1 MSLLKFSLSAF
12 VKILH
17 FLSRTE
23 SARPPCVLWLFPW
36 SNVHLSVLLWIG
48 QLSFFLLAVGYS
60 KSRIRLQQQHHSLS
74 SSQCCLYKLLSS
86 SVYCVFSFQSPM
98 HTAAWW
104 VVRSTAPSWLRT
116 TPNYVPC
123 CSLCASTTELTS
135 LAPTQDDPGRTPF
148 CCWMGESPS
157 KTGIG

>member
-1 MSLLKFSLSAF
+1 MCFGYSLEAMSICLYYCELANY
-12 VKILH
+12 
-17 FLSRTE
+17 
-23 SARPPCVLWLFPW
+23 P
-36 SNVHLSVLLWIG
+36 
-48 QLSFFLLAVGYS
+48 FFLLAVGYS

-98 HTAAWW
+98 RTAAWW

-135 LAPTQDDPGRTPF
+135 LAPTQDDPRRTPF

-157 KTGIG
+157 KTGIGQDYTPS